1 MFLSS
6 WFQRLRPPSRGSR
19 RRAHPSPAAR
29 RCRPGV
35 EALENRRLLTT
46 LFGVFA
52 NTGVPRNQSL
62 VSFDSSAPGAYTGST
77 SITGLQP
84 NEQILTIDFRPRTGQ
99 LYGLGSTLPDAVGK
113 HASSRIYTIDP
124 LTGAASAVAAAFAVP
139 LDGFAFGF
147 SFNPV
152 TDQIRVV
159 SDHGQNLRVDP
170 DSGAVVV
177 DPALAFT
184 PGDPSQAER
193 PPMIAAAAYTNH
205 AASAATTTLFDYS
218 AQGPDLVRQ
227 GSPGGSPLS
236 PDSGQLFTVA
246 RTAVFSLNFVGFSIP
261 PGSGSGFFCGSQ
273 FGPSSFDSELYTVDL
288 TTGATRNLG
297 TIANGAE
304 PVTGIAVSP
313 GGNAQ
318 SLANQRFVGQ
328 VYRDLL
334 GREAD
339 PSGLAAWTSALDQ
352 GAGRAQVVLGIEGSA
367 EYQGDVVEQLYG
379 RFLHRSA
386 DAGGFRSAV
395 AFLQAGGTDE
405 QLAAFLAG
413 SAEYFQTR
421 GGTNDAFLNAFY
433 QDALGR
439 QPDSGGRAFFDQQLA
454 SGLSRVQVAAAILE
468 GDEYRQ
474 DLVRSA
480 YQRFLRR
487 AADAGGLQAFA
498 NYLAEGGRDEVVIAA
513 LVGSQEYFARL

>member
-1 MFLSS
+1 M
-6 WFQRLRPPSRGSR
+6 
-19 RRAHPSPAAR
+19 
-29 RCRPGV
+29 
-35 EALENRRLLTT
+35 
-46 LFGVFA
+46 
-52 NTGVPRNQSL
+52 
-62 VSFDSSAPGAYTGST
+62 SFDSSAPGAYTGST
-77 SITGLQP
+77 SITGVQP

-177 DPALAFT
+177 DPALAFA

-246 RTAVFSLNFVGFSIP
+246 RTAVFSLKFVGFSIP

-318 SLANQRFVGQ
+318 SVAEYCAMAMLMLARNIVPITSSLRQTTWDAARTLGAGTHEIAEMTLGLVGVGHIGSRLARIARQGFGMRVLGNQR
-328 VYRDLL
+328 RLDRLPP
-334 GREAD
+334 EAEACE
-339 PSGLAAWTSALDQ
+339 LAALVSESDFVVLTCPLTAQTQHLFNRERLRSMRPGAWLINVGRGPVVEESALVEVLRERRIA
-352 GAGRAQVVLGIEGSA
+352 GAML
-367 EYQGDVVEQLYG
+367 DVYEHYRLEPGHPLFSLDNVILTP
-379 RFLHRSA
+379 H
-386 DAGGFRSAV
+386 
-395 AFLQAGGTDE
+395 
-405 QLAAFLAG
+405 LAG
-413 SAEYFQTR
+413 MTQES
-421 GGTNDAFLNAFY
+421 
-433 QDALGR
+433 
-439 QPDSGGRAFFDQQLA
+439 RARM
-454 SGLSRVQVAAAILE
+454 GVAAAE
-468 GDEYRQ
+468 EM
-474 DLVRSA
+474 
-480 YQRFLRR
+480 LRML
-487 AADAGGLQAFA
+487 AGEPPHHFVNPDSRRVNA
-498 NYLAEGGRDEVVIAA
+498 
-513 LVGSQEYFARL
+513 